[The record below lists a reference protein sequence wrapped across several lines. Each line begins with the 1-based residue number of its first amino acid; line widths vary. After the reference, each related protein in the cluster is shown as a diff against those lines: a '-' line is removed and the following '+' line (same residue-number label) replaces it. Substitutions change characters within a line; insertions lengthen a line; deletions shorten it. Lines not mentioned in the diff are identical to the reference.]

1 MGTDKQEDMQTAIP
15 SMQMSSLNLTYQE
28 EISQPGCKKKKKI
41 TQETSI
47 KACKH
52 HIL

>member
-28 EISQPGCKKKKKI
+28 EISQPGCKKKKKNHTGNI
-41 TQETSI
+41 DKS
-47 KACKH
+47 
-52 HIL
+52 L